1 MCIMLLKDNRKEV
14 NMMLT
19 ATKEIRMDTEKL
31 IELLKKL
38 PESKQNFVNGYVQ
51 GVSETLTDKEKS
63 A

>member
-1 MCIMLLKDNRKEV
+1 ML
-14 NMMLT
+14 
-19 ATKEIRMDTEKL
+19 AAKEIRMDTEKL